1 MIKIDLYTKYYL
13 GELETT
19 LIEKN
24 SSNQILFEVILYDY
38 HFNKI
43 LSLIPLGQYDS
54 DSV

>member
-38 HFNKI
+38 CTLPFVRYIQK
-43 LSLIPLGQYDS
+43 
-54 DSV
+54 